1 MKNIYKAIAAF
12 QDEVPVIHED
22 TKGYNYTYANLN
34 KIFDTIKPLLKKH
47 GLGFTQMLN
56 GDSLNTII
64 FHIESAE
71 VLESSIG
78 IDTSVNLAG
87 MNKYQ
92 TLGSAITYFRRYS
105 LACMLGLITDKD
117 IDSKGDQVKPVV
129 AKKAPTSKKILT
141 VEDFKKCLES
151 TNVKQIQTVLNK
163 FELKDEQKTLL
174 SELVIKLNEQKQKD
188 ANNLN

>member
-78 IDTSVNLAG
+78 MDTSVNLAG

-92 TLGSAITYFRRYS
+92 TLGSAITYFRRYQ
-105 LACMLGLITDKD
+105 LACMLGLVTDKD
-117 IDSKGDQVKPVV
+117 IDAKGEQEKPTPTKKV
-129 AKKAPTSKKILT
+129 ASKKLQK
-141 VEDFKKCLES
+141 FKEGGFNAVLKS
-151 TNVKQIQTVLNK
+151 KDASVVKNVLNK
-163 FELKDEQKTLL
+163 YELSSEQRTGL
-174 SELVIKLNEQKQKD
+174 EALVIKLEKK
-188 ANNLN
+188 

>member
-129 AKKAPTSKKILT
+129 AKKAPTKKTLT
-141 VEDFKKCLES
+141 IEDFNKCLES

-188 ANNLN
+188 ADNLN

>member
-129 AKKAPTSKKILT
+129 AKKAPTKKTLT
-141 VEDFKKCLES
+141 IEDFNKCLES

-174 SELVIKLNEQKQKD
+174 SELVIKLNE
-188 ANNLN
+188 

>member
-129 AKKAPTSKKILT
+129 AKKAPTKKTLT
-141 VEDFKKCLES
+141 IEDFNKCLES
-151 TNVKQIQTVLNK
+151 TNVKQIQTVLNN

-188 ANNLN
+188 ADNLN